1 MKRPRPQYILLALML
16 CTAILVV
23 VEVLLARGLG
33 GWLVAVDPLVRSDAI
48 FVLDGKSPHRDLEA
62 AALYRDGWAPRVVVA
77 RPRSDLA
84 EDVRHEF
91 GLETE
96 QDKVWRTLRRA
107 GLPETAI
114 VRLDRI
120 VENTEEELKADFDYA
135 KAQGFRRVILVSSPY
150 HTRRIR
156 VIWRSQFEREVAG
169 IVRATRYQR
178 VDAAR
183 WWRSRRSLEDV
194 AHEVAGIANFLLG
207 APLPTFDRSDQF

>member
-1 MKRPRPQYILLALML
+1 MKRPRPRYILLALTL

-23 VEVLLARGLG
+23 VEIVLARGLG
-33 GWLVAVDPLVRSDAI
+33 AWLVAVDPLVTSDAI

-62 AALYRDGWAPRVVVA
+62 AALYRDGWAPRVVVT

-84 EDVRHEF
+84 EDVRREF

-96 QDKVWRTLRRA
+96 QEQVVRTLRRA
-107 GLPETAI
+107 GVPESAI
-114 VRLDRI
+114 VRLDRV
-120 VENTEEELKADFDYA
+120 VENTEGELTADFDYA

-156 VIWRSQFEREVAG
+156 VIWRRHFEREVAA
-169 IVRATRYQR
+169 IVRATRYEH
-178 VDAAR
+178 VDPAR

-194 AHEVAGIANFLLG
+194 AHETAGIANFLLG
-207 APLPTFDRSDQF
+207 APLPTFDRGE